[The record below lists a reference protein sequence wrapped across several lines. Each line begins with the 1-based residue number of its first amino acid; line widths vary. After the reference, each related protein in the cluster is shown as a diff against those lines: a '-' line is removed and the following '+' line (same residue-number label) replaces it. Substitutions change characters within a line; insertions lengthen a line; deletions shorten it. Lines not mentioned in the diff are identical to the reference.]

1 MEIKRVDT
9 KNNSTHD
16 EDLKGSLASMS
27 HLQNL
32 SSLTA
37 PLFYPKSNFK
47 SSSILNATQ
56 TLQ

>member
-9 KNNSTHD
+9 KNNSTHN
-16 EDLKGSLASMS
+16 EDLKASLASMS

-32 SSLTA
+32 SSRTA
-37 PLFYPKSNFK
+37 PLLYPKSNFK
-47 SSSILNATQ
+47 SSSMLNATQ